1 MVLYRPLSG
10 SMPDPQYDVAVV
22 GGGVAGRSAA
32 IFTARHDLETIVLD
46 AGAPLLRRNAH
57 LENYPGFPAGVN
69 SRLLLDSMA
78 EQAERAGA
86 TRREATVTDLQRV
99 DDGFEIETAG
109 GDLLTATRVV
119 AATKNE
125 TDYLAGIEGVDI
137 VDRGKT
143 FVAVD
148 ERGRTGVENLY
159 AAGRLAGKPHQTV
172 VAAGHGAEVAVT
184 LLEEADV
191 PFYHDW
197 VAPEGYFTGR
207 GRDVPPGV
215 EEIPEAERLERER
228 RSLEWMAEVSAS
240 PHPDTPD
247 QHPSVED

>member
-1 MVLYRPLSG
+1 MTE
-10 SMPDPQYDVAVV
+10 PQYDVAIV
-22 GGGVAGRSAA
+22 GGGVAGRSAS

-78 EQAERAGA
+78 DQAERAGA
-86 TRREATVTDLQRV
+86 TRREATVTDLRETE
-99 DDGFEIETAG
+99 DGFAIETEG
-109 GDLLTATRVV
+109 GDQFRARAVI

-125 TDYLAGIEGVDI
+125 TDYLSEIDGVEI

-197 VAPEGYFTGR
+197 VAPVGYFTGR

-215 EEIPEAERLERER
+215 EEIDESERLERER
-228 RSLEWMAEVSAS
+228 RSLEWMAEVSGS
-240 PHPDTPD
+240 PHPDNPD
-247 QHPSVED
+247 QHPSVGE